1 MSSDPI
7 LKPRDESGSVVDL
20 SAARRVR
27 ATRHLSEF
35 EGSPDPGEVLEGEV
49 VPVDPPVNVPG
60 SFLAGVAVA
69 ERRPLVPSWLLS
81 RDEFTQV
88 VKWVAGYY
96 THIAAYHTLR
106 VPKYGAKLALRSP
119 RGTWRVLAASWRWV
133 FDREAHPLRLAMV
146 QKTDADAYLKLVN
159 ERRARIRSRLLV
171 VALVAGC
178 GLAVAVLLM
187 VFAPAWWQWVALSC
201 LVTALGAV
209 GAPADKPLVD
219 SPAVSTFRAPR
230 LTAENILAAL
240 GALQVTLINQAIGK
254 GWGRDAFPD
263 PIMRDGPGWRAHVD
277 LPLGVTATDIMER
290 RDKLASGLRRPIGC
304 VWPEPDNAQHPG
316 RLVLW
321 VGDQDMSKARQPEWP
336 LAKSGTVDLFR
347 PQPFGTD
354 QRGRWVPLTLM
365 FTSVVIG
372 AIPRMGKTFS
382 LRELLLIAA
391 LDPRAELHAY
401 DLKGTG
407 DLSPLEAVA
416 HRYRAGDEE
425 DDIAYAIA
433 DMRALQEELRRRA
446 KVIRELPRDVCPENK
461 VTPEL
466 ANKRKLGL
474 HPIVVSVDECQVWFE
489 HPEYGKEF
497 EAICTDLVKRGPAL
511 GIVVILATQRPDAK
525 SLPTGISANAGTRY
539 CLKVMGHTEND
550 MVLGTSAHKNGIKA
564 TMFTWAD

>member
-1 MSSDPI
+1 VKNR
-7 LKPRDESGSVVDL
+7 LLVAGLVAV
-20 SAARRVR
+20 
-27 ATRHLSEF
+27 F
-35 EGSPDPGEVLEGEV
+35 
-49 VPVDPPVNVPG
+49 
-60 SFLAGVAVA
+60 GVAVT
-69 ERRPLVPSWLLS
+69 VVLL
-81 RDEFTQV
+81 
-88 VKWVAGYY
+88 
-96 THIAAYHTLR
+96 
-106 VPKYGAKLALRSP
+106 
-119 RGTWRVLAASWRWV
+119 VLA
-133 FDREAHPLRLAMV
+133 P
-146 QKTDADAYLKLVN
+146 
-159 ERRARIRSRLLV
+159 V
-171 VALVAGC
+171 V
-178 GLAVAVLLM
+178 
-187 VFAPAWWQWVALSC
+187 WQWVALSC
-201 LVTALGAV
+201 VVAVLGAAGTPV
-209 GAPADKPLVD
+209 DKPVVD

-240 GALQVTLINQAIGK
+240 GALQVTLINQAVGK
-254 GWGRDAFPD
+254 GWGREAFPD

-290 RDKLASGLRRPIGC
+290 RDKLASGLRRPVGC

-336 LAKSGTVDLFR
+336 LLKSGTVDLFR

-372 AIPRMGKTFS
+372 AIPRMGKTFA
-382 LRELLLIAA
+382 LRELLLIAG

-407 DLSPLEAVA
+407 DLSPLETVA

-466 ANKRKLGL
+466 AGKRKLGL
-474 HPIVVSVDECQVWFE
+474 HPIVMGVDECQVLFE
-489 HPEYGKEF
+489 HPEHGKEF

-511 GIVVILATQRPDAK
+511 GIMLILATQRPDAK

-550 MVLGTSAHKNGIKA
+550 MVLGTSAHRNGIKA
-564 TMFTWAD
+564 TMFTWADKGIGYLVGSGEDARITRSVYIDAPTAEKIALRARAARITAGLLTGHAAGQDIDPADAGPSHNLLEDLAAVWPGEQDKAWSEVLVSRLAELRPEVYAGWTPKTLAPALEPFGIGTVQVWGTAEDGRGVNRKGIRRDHLTAALDTQGNRNRVVG